1 MDKNMGKMLDRIYED
16 LAYNDDGFKALG
28 SRVDG
33 MIDGTV
39 REFEG
44 KADRRLLEDL
54 SENFALAAAYAEK
67 GGYCLGLKHAVRLLV
82 EALTD

>member
-1 MDKNMGKMLDRIYED
+1 MDKNMGKMLDRIYEE

-28 SRVDG
+28 S

-44 KADRRLLEDL
+44 KADKRLLEDL